1 MNSYSNAGT
10 GGENPVIGFL
20 LGTGVVSQIVLFIVL
35 SVVLYIFMMIL
46 EVAYTSFRQIGG
58 TRVDILPETVS
69 AKDKMYTFV
78 QDPSSSIAKTLPY
91 SDNERTG
98 IEFSYSFFLWINPSS
113 FKMEDGLL
121 HIMHKGHPKCYPLMS
136 PGVFLHSNAN
146 TLRIY
151 QNSSDTWNN
160 YIDVDGIPVKKWVH
174 VVIVARANSI
184 EVYLNGNLTKKLKL
198 EKGVLYQNYG
208 DLYLFNPRI
217 FVENGNTIKSIGAN
231 NMFKVDGTFDG
242 KLSRLTYFSYALTYT
257 EIQGL
262 NVQGA
267 NPQTVT
273 QAEDAPPYFTDNWWV
288 NSYSQ

>member
-1 MNSYSNAGT
+1 MNSNVGT
-10 GGENPVIGFL
+10 GENPVMSFL
-20 LGTGVVSQIVLFIVL
+20 LGTGIGAQIALFIVL
-35 SVVLYIFMMIL
+35 CVVLYMFMMIL

-78 QDPSSSIAKTLPY
+78 QDPNSSIAKTLPY

-98 IEFSYSFFLWINPSS
+98 IEFSYSFYLWVNPSS
-113 FKMEDGLL
+113 FKMENGLL
-121 HIMHKGHPKCYPLMS
+121 HILHKGHPKCFPLMS

-160 YIDVDGIPVKKWVH
+160 YIDIEGIPVKKWVH
-174 VVIVARANSI
+174 VAIVARSNSI
-184 EVYLNGNLTKKLKL
+184 EAYLNGNLTKKMKF

-217 FVENGNTIKSIGAN
+217 FVVNGTGIKSLGQGN
-231 NMFKVDGTFDG
+231 NFKVDGTFDG
-242 KLSRLTYFSYALTYT
+242 KTSRLTYFSYALTYT
-257 EIQGL
+257 EIQSL
-262 NVQGA
+262 SMQGS
-267 NPQTVT
+267 NPQTMT
-273 QAEDAPPYFTDNWWV
+273 QSEDAPPYFTDNWWV